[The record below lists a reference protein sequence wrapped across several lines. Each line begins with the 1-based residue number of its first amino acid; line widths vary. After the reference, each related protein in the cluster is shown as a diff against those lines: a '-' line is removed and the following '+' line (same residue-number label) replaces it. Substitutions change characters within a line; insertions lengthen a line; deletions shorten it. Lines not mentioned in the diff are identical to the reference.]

1 MMRNELTALKAL
13 TYKEV
18 KRVFRIWKQTILPPV
33 VTSTL
38 YFLIFWT
45 FIWSR
50 IWEID
55 WVDYISFLVPGFI
68 MMSLITAS
76 YTNVSSSFFW
86 AKFNHSIEEI
96 ITSPMSNF
104 SIILGYI
111 SGWIVRWIIISIIV
125 FIIAS
130 FFTNVWMN
138 NIFLSILFIF
148 FTSSLFSL
156 AWFFNAFFAK
166 SFDDVNIIPTFIIT
180 PLIYLWW
187 VFYSASTLTWIWE
200 IITKLNPIYY
210 MINGLRYWIIGH
222 SDVNVYISLLAII
235 LFNIFFFWLNLYLFK
250 KWYWLKS

>member
-1 MMRNELTALKAL
+1 MNQEIIALKSL

-18 KRVFRIWKQTILPPV
+18 KRVFRIWKQTLLPPI
-33 VTSTL
+33 VTTTL
-38 YFLIFWT
+38 YFLIFWS
-45 FIWSR
+45 FIWSQVWD
-50 IWEID
+50 ISG
-55 WVDYISFLVPGFI
+55 VGYIKFLVPGFI

-76 YTNVSSSFFW
+76 YSNVSSSFFW
-86 AKFNHSIEEI
+86 AKFQRNIEEI

-104 SIILGYI
+104 SVILWFI
-111 SGWIVRWIIISIIV
+111 LGWIVRWVLISIIV
-125 FIIAS
+125 FIVS
-130 FFTNVWMN
+130 CFFTDSS
-138 NIFLSILFIF
+138 ISHPFLSFLFIF

-166 SFDDVNIIPTFIIT
+166 TFDDVNIIPTFIIT

-200 IITKLNPIYY
+200 ILTRLNPIYY

-235 LFNIFFFWLNLYLFK
+235 IFNIIFFWLNLYLFK
-250 KWYWLKS
+250 RWYWLKN